1 MEMPAVI
8 ANKWVEKKWQ
18 KPGLIKQKK
27 YLEQDSTPHVIK
39 RANAPDIKI
48 TYHRANRIKTL
59 RGIRR
64 A

>member
-1 MEMPAVI
+1 MREMQAIP
-8 ANKWVEKKWQ
+8 NKWVEKQYQ
-18 KPGLIKQKK
+18 KPEKVTKDN

-39 RANAPDIKI
+39 RAGAKDIDI

-64 A
+64 

>member
-1 MEMPAVI
+1 MQEMHAIP
-8 ANKWVEKKWQ
+8 NKWVEKKYK
-18 KPGLIKQKK
+18 KPEMVTKDS

-39 RANAPDIKI
+39 RANAPDIQI

-64 A
+64 